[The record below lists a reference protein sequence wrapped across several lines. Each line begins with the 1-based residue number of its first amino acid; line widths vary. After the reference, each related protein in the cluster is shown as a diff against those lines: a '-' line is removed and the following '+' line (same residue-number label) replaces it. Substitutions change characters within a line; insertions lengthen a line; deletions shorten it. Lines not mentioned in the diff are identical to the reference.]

1 MLYVVDASR
10 CFEKIISKSYAISK
24 RKMVCCFDT
33 RLNLICMINNSTFD
47 FDVVVFVVN
56 EI

>member
-1 MLYVVDASR
+1 MLYVVDASH

-33 RLNLICMINNSTFD
+33 RLNLISMINNSTFD